1 MSRNFSFTN
10 QPAQLL
16 LAVLLLFVAL
26 GATSAQ
32 EVKEE
37 KRPLL
42 DVEGNQIFSKK
53 ELLDI
58 VNNQLDEWAKA
69 GSKYSSQQLDYCI
82 HQMDFFMKS
91 RGYLKSRVTKK
102 DVEETETGP
111 RLALTVTEGSMFRVG
126 EITVDDAHLFPSQSI
141 IDTIGLRKGDV
152 ADGKLLSE
160 ALFARLRTR
169 YAKFGY
175 IQYTAEVQPIFHD
188 KDGAREAVVDFKITI
203 DEGEQFKVRSV
214 KITGVDARATDLL
227 ARELMLRA
235 GDIFDDELFH
245 ESVLRMSRTG
255 LVGPIDPEKDVYF
268 GNSERKNSEDG
279 PPMLDLEIRV
289 KKAGNL
295 PALQR

>member
-10 QPAQLL
+10 QSRQTV
-16 LAVLLLFVAL
+16 LAVILLFAAL
-26 GATSAQ
+26 GAASAQ

-58 VNNQLDEWAKA
+58 VNNQLDEWTKA
-69 GSKYSSQQLDYCI
+69 GSKYNSQKLDYCI
-82 HQMDFFMKS
+82 HQMDQFMKS
-91 RGYLKSRVTKK
+91 RGYLKGRVTKK
-102 DVEETETGP
+102 DVEETEAGP
-111 RLALTVTEGSMFRVG
+111 RLVLTVTEGPMFRVG
-126 EITVDDAHLFPSQSI
+126 EITVDEARLFPSQSI

-152 ADGKLLSE
+152 ANGKFLSE
-160 ALFARLRTR
+160 GLFERLRTR

-188 KDGAREAVVDFKITI
+188 KYGASEGVVDFKITI
-203 DEGEQFKVRSV
+203 DEGEQFKIRSV
-214 KITGVDARATDLL
+214 KITGVDARVTDLL

-245 ESVLRMSRTG
+245 ESVIRMGRTG
-255 LVGPIDPEKDVYF
+255 LVDPIDPEKDVNF
-268 GNSERKNSEDG
+268 SNNGKSLDEG
-279 PPMLDLEIRV
+279 PPLLDLVIHV

-295 PALQR
+295 SALQR